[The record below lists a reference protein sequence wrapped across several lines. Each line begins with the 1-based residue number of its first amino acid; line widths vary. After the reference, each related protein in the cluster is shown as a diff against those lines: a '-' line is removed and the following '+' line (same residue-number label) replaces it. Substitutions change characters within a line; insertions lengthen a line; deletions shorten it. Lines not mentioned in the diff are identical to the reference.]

1 MKRSLTFILLA
12 IFIVALMGGC
22 NEKPITQEVDFS
34 KIEKLSIIT
43 PDEKEI
49 FLNDSD
55 KNTVIDILSKAES
68 STETEDFDGG
78 IWLQAYSGDK
88 IRWNITVYDADH
100 ISTGAESDVM
110 YKISES
116 DYKMIDDIYVKSV
129 DIE

>member
-1 MKRSLTFILLA
+1 MKRLLTLILLA
-12 IFIVALMGGC
+12 IFMVALMGGC
-22 NEKPITQEVDFS
+22 NEKSITQEVDFS

-55 KNTVIDILSKAES
+55 KKIVTDILSKAES
-68 STETEDFDGG
+68 STETEEFDGG

-88 IRWNITVYDADH
+88 ILWNITVYDANH
-100 ISTGAESDVM
+100 ISTGTDSDVM

-116 DYKMIDDIYVKSV
+116 DYKIIDDIYVKS
-129 DIE
+129 IE

>member
-1 MKRSLTFILLA
+1 MKRSLTLILLA
-12 IFIVALMGGC
+12 IFMVALMGGC

-34 KIEKLSIIT
+34 KIEKLSFIT
-43 PDEKEI
+43 PDEREI

-88 IRWNITVYDADH
+88 IRWNITVYDANH
-100 ISTGAESDVM
+100 ISTGADSDVM

-129 DIE
+129 DKK

>member
-34 KIEKLSIIT
+34 KIEKLSFIT
-43 PDEKEI
+43 PDEREI

>member
-1 MKRSLTFILLA
+1 MKRSLTLILLV
-12 IFIVALMGGC
+12 IFMVAVMGGC
-22 NEKPITQEVDFS
+22 NEKSITQEVDFS

-55 KNTVIDILSKAES
+55 KKIVTDILSKAES
-68 STETEDFDGG
+68 STETEEFDGG

-88 IRWNITVYDADH
+88 IKWNITIYDANH
-100 ISTGAESDVM
+100 ISTGTDSDVM

-129 DIE
+129 DKK

>member
-1 MKRSLTFILLA
+1 MNRSLTLILLA
-12 IFIVALMGGC
+12 IFMVALMGGC
-22 NEKPITQEVDFS
+22 NEKSITQEVDFS

-68 STETEDFDGG
+68 STETEEFDGG
-78 IWLQAYSGDK
+78 IFLQAYSGDK
-88 IRWNITVYDADH
+88 ILWNIAIYGADR
-100 ISTGAESDVM
+100 ISTGADSDVM

-116 DYKMIDDIYVKSV
+116 DYKIIDDIYVKSV
-129 DIE
+129 E

>member
-34 KIEKLSIIT
+34 KIEKLSIVT
-43 PDEKEI
+43 PDEEEI

-88 IRWNITVYDADH
+88 TKWNITVYDANH
-100 ISTGAESDVM
+100 ISAGTDSDVM
-110 YKISES
+110 YKISER

-129 DIE
+129 DKK

>member
-1 MKRSLTFILLA
+1 MKRSLTHILLA
-12 IFIVALMGGC
+12 IFMVALMGGC
-22 NEKPITQEVDFS
+22 NEKSITQEVDFS

-55 KNTVIDILSKAES
+55 KKRVTDILSKAES

-78 IWLQAYSGDK
+78 IRLQAYSGDK
-88 IRWNITVYDADH
+88 IKWNITVYDANH
-100 ISTGAESDVM
+100 ISAGTDSDVM

-129 DIE
+129 DKK

>member
-1 MKRSLTFILLA
+1 M
-12 IFIVALMGGC
+12 VAVMGGC
-22 NEKPITQEVDFS
+22 NEKSITQEVDFS

-55 KNTVIDILSKAES
+55 KKIVTDILSKAES
-68 STETEDFDGG
+68 STETEEFDGG

-88 IRWNITVYDADH
+88 IKWNITVYDANH
-100 ISTGAESDVM
+100 ISTGTDSDVM

-129 DIE
+129 DKK

>member
-1 MKRSLTFILLA
+1 MKRLLTLILLA
-12 IFIVALMGGC
+12 IFMVALMGGC
-22 NEKPITQEVDFS
+22 NEKSITQEVDFS

-88 IRWNITVYDADH
+88 IKWNITVYDANH
-100 ISTGAESDVM
+100 ISAGTDSDVM

-129 DIE
+129 DKK

>member
-1 MKRSLTFILLA
+1 MKRSLTLILLA
-12 IFIVALMGGC
+12 IFMVALMGGC
-22 NEKPITQEVDFS
+22 NEKSITEEVNFS

-55 KNTVIDILSKAES
+55 KNTVTDILSKAEI
-68 STETEDFDGG
+68 STETEEFDGG
-78 IWLQAYSGDK
+78 IFLRVYSGDK
-88 IRWNITVYDADH
+88 IKWNITVYDANH
-100 ISTGAESDVM
+100 ISTGTDSDVM

-129 DIE
+129 E